1 MIDVRASERE
11 RCQLQLAGTSGDPGN
26 FTPAQWAAL
35 LARDPAA
42 LAWSGDTVVEHTN
55 RRALEMGEDEVDT
68 LGEGMPELALCDLG
82 AVCGAD
88 SQAALS
94 VCVTVG
100 ACDGDLR
107 ERLLSSAAAMP
118 ERERMQ
124 REARQL
130 GEAVRS
136 GASAR
141 YGLRCR
147 VVWCRPVTARAGAP
161 LASGSTPLSGGRCL
175 GAQRKASA
183 SAAW

>member
-1 MIDVRASERE
+1 MHPSAS
-11 RCQLQLAGTSGDPGN
+11 GVS
-26 FTPAQWAAL
+26 FSWPAQVATQATSRRPNGPRYSRGIQRHWL
-35 LARDPAA
+35 GPGTRS
-42 LAWSGDTVVEHTN
+42 WSIQIG
-55 RRALEMGEDEVDT
+55 ALELGEDEVDT